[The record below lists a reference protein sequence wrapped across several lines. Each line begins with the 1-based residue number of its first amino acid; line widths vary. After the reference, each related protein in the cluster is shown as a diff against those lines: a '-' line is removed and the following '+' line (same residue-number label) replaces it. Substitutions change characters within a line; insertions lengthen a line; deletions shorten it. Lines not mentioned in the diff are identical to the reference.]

1 MDLTLLAAYWV
12 VIALLASVPGAD
24 WAYLISAGLRRRGN
38 QAVLGMVLGHL
49 VIAVSTALG
58 LAALVATHQ
67 WISIVIGVCGG
78 LVLLKL
84 GTSALHGVLE
94 ERRGRTPVEVVAASV
109 EDVGP
114 QLAGSSAGAGG
125 VSVRERTAVRPS
137 RAATVAQGAS
147 VSLLNPKVYLM
158 FLTLVPQFVSASS
171 PLSDTTQLLVLG
183 LIHVAT
189 CAVLYL
195 GVAHGAGALLLSRP
209 RAATAVT
216 AASGLVMI
224 VLGLVVIVE
233 PLLHLG

>member
-38 QAVLGMVLGHL
+38 QAVLGMVVGHL
-49 VIAVSTALG
+49 IIAVSTALG

-84 GTSALHGVLE
+84 GTAALHGVLE
-94 ERRGRTPVEVVAASV
+94 ERRGRTAAEVVAASV
-109 EDVGP
+109 EDAESQP
-114 QLAGSSAGAGG
+114 AGSGTGAGG
-125 VSVRERTAVRPS
+125 VAVRERTSVQPS
-137 RAATVAQGAS
+137 KVATVVQGAS

-158 FLTLVPQFVSASS
+158 FLTLVPQFVSQSS
-171 PLSDTTQLLVLG
+171 PLTDTEQLLVLG

-224 VLGLVVIVE
+224 ALGLVVIVE

>member
-49 VIAVSTALG
+49 IIAVSTALG

-67 WISIVIGVCGG
+67 WISIVIGICGG

-94 ERRGRTPVEVVAASV
+94 ERRGRTTAEVVAAAV
-109 EDVGP
+109 EDAESQP
-114 QLAGSSAGAGG
+114 AGSGAGG
-125 VSVRERTAVRPS
+125 VAVRQRTTVQPS
-137 RAATVAQGAS
+137 KAATVAQGAS

-158 FLTLVPQFVSASS
+158 FLTLVPQFVSQPS
-171 PLSDTTQLLVLG
+171 PLTDTAQLLILG

-189 CAVLYL
+189 CGVLYL

-233 PLLHLG
+233 PLLRLG

>member
-49 VIAVSTALG
+49 CIAVSTALG

-84 GTSALHGVLE
+84 GTSALRGVLE
-94 ERRGRTPVEVVAASV
+94 ERRGRTTAEVVAAA
-109 EDVGP
+109 VGN
-114 QLAGSSAGAGG
+114 AGSQPAGSGAGG
-125 VSVRERTAVRPS
+125 VAVRQRATAQPS
-137 RAATVAQGAS
+137 KVATVAQGAS

-158 FLTLVPQFVSASS
+158 FLTLVPQFVSQSS
-171 PLSDTTQLLVLG
+171 PLTDTAQLLVLG

-189 CAVLYL
+189 CGVLYL

-209 RAATAVT
+209 RAATVVT
-216 AASGLVMI
+216 AASCLVMI

>member
-38 QAVLGMVLGHL
+38 QAVLGMVVGHL
-49 VIAVSTALG
+49 IIAVATALG

-67 WISIVIGVCGG
+67 WISIVIGICGG

-94 ERRGRTPVEVVAASV
+94 ERRGRTTAEVVAAAV
-109 EDVGP
+109 EDAESQP
-114 QLAGSSAGAGG
+114 AGSGAGG
-125 VSVRERTAVRPS
+125 VAVRQRTTVQPS
-137 RAATVAQGAS
+137 KAATVAQGAS

-158 FLTLVPQFVSASS
+158 FLTLVPQFVSQSS
-171 PLSDTTQLLVLG
+171 PLTDTAQLLILG

-189 CAVLYL
+189 CGVLYL

>member
-94 ERRGRTPVEVVAASV
+94 ERRGRTAAEVVAASV
-109 EDVGP
+109 EDADSQP
-114 QLAGSSAGAGG
+114 AGAGAGG
-125 VSVRERTAVRPS
+125 VAVRERTTVQPS
-137 RAATVAQGAS
+137 EVATVAQGAS

-158 FLTLVPQFVSASS
+158 FLTLVPQFVSQSS
-171 PLSDTTQLLVLG
+171 PLTDTAQLLILG

-189 CAVLYL
+189 CGVLYL

>member
-84 GTSALHGVLE
+84 GKI
-94 ERRGRTPVEVVAASV
+94 GRASC
-109 EDVGP
+109 
-114 QLAGSSAGAGG
+114 
-125 VSVRERTAVRPS
+125 RERV
-137 RAATVAQGAS
+137 
-147 VSLLNPKVYLM
+147 
-158 FLTLVPQFVSASS
+158 
-171 PLSDTTQLLVLG
+171 
-183 LIHVAT
+183 
-189 CAVLYL
+189 
-195 GVAHGAGALLLSRP
+195 
-209 RAATAVT
+209 
-216 AASGLVMI
+216 
-224 VLGLVVIVE
+224 
-233 PLLHLG
+233 

>member
-38 QAVLGMVLGHL
+38 QAVLGMVVGHL
-49 VIAVSTALG
+49 IIAVATALG

-94 ERRGRTPVEVVAASV
+94 ERRGRTTAEVVAAAV
-109 EDVGP
+109 EDAESQP
-114 QLAGSSAGAGG
+114 AGSGAGG
-125 VSVRERTAVRPS
+125 VAVRQRTTVQPS
-137 RAATVAQGAS
+137 KAATVAQGAS

-158 FLTLVPQFVSASS
+158 FLTLVPQFVSQSS
-171 PLSDTTQLLVLG
+171 PLTDTAQLLILG

-189 CAVLYL
+189 CGVLYL

>member
-94 ERRGRTPVEVVAASV
+94 ERRGRTTAEVVAAAV
-109 EDVGP
+109 EDAESQP
-114 QLAGSSAGAGG
+114 AGSGAGG
-125 VSVRERTAVRPS
+125 VAVRQRTTVQPS
-137 RAATVAQGAS
+137 KAATVAQGAS

-158 FLTLVPQFVSASS
+158 FLTLVPQFVSQSS
-171 PLSDTTQLLVLG
+171 PLTDTAQLLVLG

-189 CAVLYL
+189 CGVLYL

>member
-38 QAVLGMVLGHL
+38 QAVLGMVVGHL
-49 VIAVSTALG
+49 IIAVSTALG

-84 GTSALHGVLE
+84 GAAALHGVLE
-94 ERRGRTPVEVVAASV
+94 ERRGRTAAEVVAAAV
-109 EDVGP
+109 EDADP
-114 QLAGSSAGAGG
+114 QPAGSGAGG
-125 VSVRERTAVRPS
+125 VAVRQRTTVQPS
-137 RAATVAQGAS
+137 KAATVAQGAS

-158 FLTLVPQFVSASS
+158 FLTLVPQFVSQSS
-171 PLSDTTQLLVLG
+171 PLTDTAQLLILG

-189 CAVLYL
+189 CGVLYL

>member
-12 VIALLASVPGAD
+12 VIALLASVPGGD

-84 GTSALHGVLE
+84 GTSALHSVLE
-94 ERRGRTPVEVVAASV
+94 ERRGRTTAEVVAAAV
-109 EDVGP
+109 EDAESQP
-114 QLAGSSAGAGG
+114 AGSGAGG
-125 VSVRERTAVRPS
+125 VAVRQRTTVQPS
-137 RAATVAQGAS
+137 KAATVAQGAS

-158 FLTLVPQFVSASS
+158 FLTLVPQFVSQSS
-171 PLSDTTQLLVLG
+171 PLTDTAQLLILG

-189 CAVLYL
+189 CGVLYL

>member
-94 ERRGRTPVEVVAASV
+94 ERRGRTTAEVVAAAV
-109 EDVGP
+109 EDAESQP
-114 QLAGSSAGAGG
+114 AGSGAGG
-125 VSVRERTAVRPS
+125 VAVRQRTTVQPS
-137 RAATVAQGAS
+137 KAATVAQGAS

-158 FLTLVPQFVSASS
+158 FLTLVPQFVSQSS
-171 PLSDTTQLLVLG
+171 PLTDTAQLLILG

-189 CAVLYL
+189 CGVLYL

>member
-38 QAVLGMVLGHL
+38 QAVLGMVVGHL
-49 VIAVSTALG
+49 IIAVATALG

-67 WISIVIGVCGG
+67 WISIVIGICGG

-94 ERRGRTPVEVVAASV
+94 ERRGRTTAEVVAAAV
-109 EDVGP
+109 EDAESQP
-114 QLAGSSAGAGG
+114 AGSGAGG
-125 VSVRERTAVRPS
+125 VAVRQRTTVQPS
-137 RAATVAQGAS
+137 KVATVAQGAS

-158 FLTLVPQFVSASS
+158 FLTLVPQFVSQSS
-171 PLSDTTQLLVLG
+171 PLTDTAQLLILG

-189 CAVLYL
+189 CGVLYL